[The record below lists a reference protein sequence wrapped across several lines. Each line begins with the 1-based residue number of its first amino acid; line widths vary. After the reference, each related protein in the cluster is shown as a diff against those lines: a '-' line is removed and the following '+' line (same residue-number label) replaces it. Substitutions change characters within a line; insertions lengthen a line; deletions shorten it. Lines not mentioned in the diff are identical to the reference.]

1 MDALLTPVAD
11 ASSVRLPRQFAEAV
25 AEVRAAI
32 SRCLDAGIA
41 NDTIVAALMTEV
53 MPRLVSLY
61 GAAGVATALE
71 QLANE
76 IAASGKS
83 SSSPLTAGTR

>member
-11 ASSVRLPRQFAEAV
+11 ASRARLPPHFAEALT
-25 AEVRAAI
+25 EVRAAI
-32 SRCLDAGIA
+32 SRCRDAGIA

-61 GAAGVATALE
+61 GAAGVATVLE

-76 IAASGKS
+76 IVASGKS
-83 SSSPLTAGTR
+83 SSSPLTPGTR

>member
-11 ASSVRLPRQFAEAV
+11 ASSVRLPRQFAKAV

-32 SRCLDAGIA
+32 SRCRDAGIPS
-41 NDTIVAALMTEV
+41 DTIVAALMTEV

-61 GAAGVATALE
+61 GAAGVATVLE

-76 IAASGKS
+76 IVASGKS
-83 SSSPLTAGTR
+83 SSSPLTAGAR